1 MILDQSGSMQ
11 FSGTALVDTGQP
23 CNSAPECLAYMTGLD
38 PSYTPKYNSYSCKKG
53 SHPTNTCHFTRWD
66 VAISALSK
74 VVKEYGGTSALNYQD
89 RKVRFGLVL
98 FHSSATLASP
108 IYKNPP
114 DLIKILNDARASGGT
129 NYTNAFNMAKNHIND
144 SLNGDILKNRKT
156 AVLFITDGDPN
167 EGCSSGTQ
175 KVKEIY
181 ELKDEQGKQREIK
194 TYAIGFG
201 SGISKSGENCLTNIA
216 RAGHTD
222 SQKCNT
228 GRCLEFYAADS
239 AASLAEAFQ
248 DIVNQATKE
257 ICDGL
262 DNDCDG
268 QIDNS
273 PECSCVQ
280 SYTPPASTSAIHPRS
295 PQRQAGVGLFTFI
308 SSFDTQGVCPLPGTE
323 LAEDIKIY
331 METCRNDPDKA
342 VSCTPEKEQ
351 QDRPS
356 ANSYEFYCNRCCN
369 DSGPNTCSWPRDHSC
384 RNAPWQGSGA
394 ICVANCKTWCQSKKR
409 MALNCLMPRGF
420 LTRSGTGYDTQGRLT
435 VLHVTQFGEDA
446 LNKQK
451 QRWLFV
457 NLPQVDHRTR
467 SLENRPQIANI
478 YPNDYDLPTDGGSSW
493 SNPSDWHGLDHKFHA
508 SNASLTTTVLG
519 IDTTY
524 CGNHYECEQDKNE
537 LIWTILGYNP
547 DSGAAYRTHRL
558 GAIYHSTPTIVAA
571 PRDLLPDPNYQQWL
585 NQKIPAG
592 SFSEKTVAQRP
603 TVLYVA
609 SNDGVLHAFHTET
622 GLELWGL
629 IPSTILNRLR
639 DAANGQN
646 PDGSR
651 VYTFDG
657 SPLVQDVQL
666 YRYVD
671 QGNVQAK
678 WITVLIAGYR
688 AGGRGYVA
696 LDVTNPYKPRMLW
709 EINHTTSVDPNTPAG
724 PKFHRLGYTYG
735 QPFIAN
741 LLIKCSELPSSVPCS
756 GGMQERAV
764 AVVPGGINL
773 IPQMGKLLV
782 DQNNTDI
789 GAVIYLIDLES
800 GILIREMS
808 INDARGFASTPVGYG
823 VLPAVTTR
831 VFAGDVLGRIFRLDL
846 ENVDPKL
853 WKIELFYNLFTNQGE
868 KAMPIMSPP
877 AIAINERGE
886 VVLFGGTGDTEN
898 LNFVHGFDKI
908 FSLREVITL
917 KGFEIDKVQAVPNYV
932 ARLDKILT
940 NENTSTKPGPEVT
953 IKSSLGERVTGQ
965 PVVFN
970 GTAYFTT
977 YTPSTDLPVCGIP
990 GHSRVYGIHFNDQ
1003 CRTRNC
1009 FQALL
1014 SNSTPHYYHQVLA
1027 YVTSTITPL
1036 KCCEADAVCNA
1047 GSDAPPPDSQ
1057 FLANPSTCGD
1067 MHYTIPM
1074 LQDRST
1080 AQPFQYFRYLSLGAN
1095 TLAMGA
1101 SFTYQPGVTEV
1112 QSMPPGAGAQGHTYK
1127 VRQPGSYF
1135 LSFQIAGLNPA
1146 SNPNF
1151 RLSREIIPA
1160 THTSLE
1166 SGNFTT
1172 LGLAHQFPP
1181 VLIAS
1186 WGAVLE

>member
-1 MILDQSGSMQ
+1 
-11 FSGTALVDTGQP
+11 
-23 CNSAPECLAYMTGLD
+23 
-38 PSYTPKYNSYSCKKG
+38 
-53 SHPTNTCHFTRWD
+53 
-66 VAISALSK
+66 
-74 VVKEYGGTSALNYQD
+74 
-89 RKVRFGLVL
+89 
-98 FHSSATLASP
+98 
-108 IYKNPP
+108 
-114 DLIKILNDARASGGT
+114 
-129 NYTNAFNMAKNHIND
+129 
-144 SLNGDILKNRKT
+144 
-156 AVLFITDGDPN
+156 
-167 EGCSSGTQ
+167 
-175 KVKEIY
+175 
-181 ELKDEQGKQREIK
+181 
-194 TYAIGFG
+194 
-201 SGISKSGENCLTNIA
+201 
-216 RAGHTD
+216 
-222 SQKCNT
+222 
-228 GRCLEFYAADS
+228 
-239 AASLAEAFQ
+239 
-248 DIVNQATKE
+248 
-257 ICDGL
+257 
-262 DNDCDG
+262 
-268 QIDNS
+268 
-273 PECSCVQ
+273 
-280 SYTPPASTSAIHPRS
+280 
-295 PQRQAGVGLFTFI
+295 
-308 SSFDTQGVCPLPGTE
+308 
-323 LAEDIKIY
+323 
-331 METCRNDPDKA
+331 
-342 VSCTPEKEQ
+342 
-351 QDRPS
+351 
-356 ANSYEFYCNRCCN
+356 
-369 DSGPNTCSWPRDHSC
+369 
-384 RNAPWQGSGA
+384 
-394 ICVANCKTWCQSKKR
+394 
-409 MALNCLMPRGF
+409 
-420 LTRSGTGYDTQGRLT
+420 
-435 VLHVTQFGEDA
+435 
-446 LNKQK
+446 
-451 QRWLFV
+451 
-457 NLPQVDHRTR
+457 
-467 SLENRPQIANI
+467 
-478 YPNDYDLPTDGGSSW
+478 
-493 SNPSDWHGLDHKFHA
+493 
-508 SNASLTTTVLG
+508 
-519 IDTTY
+519 
-524 CGNHYECEQDKNE
+524 
-537 LIWTILGYNP
+537 
-547 DSGAAYRTHRL
+547 
-558 GAIYHSTPTIVAA
+558 
-571 PRDLLPDPNYQQWL
+571 
-585 NQKIPAG
+585 
-592 SFSEKTVAQRP
+592 
-603 TVLYVA
+603 
-609 SNDGVLHAFHTET
+609 
-622 GLELWGL
+622 
-629 IPSTILNRLR
+629 
-639 DAANGQN
+639 
-646 PDGSR
+646 
-651 VYTFDG
+651 
-657 SPLVQDVQL
+657 
-666 YRYVD
+666 
-671 QGNVQAK
+671 
-678 WITVLIAGYR
+678 
-688 AGGRGYVA
+688 
-696 LDVTNPYKPRMLW
+696 
-709 EINHTTSVDPNTPAG
+709 
-724 PKFHRLGYTYG
+724 
-735 QPFIAN
+735 
-741 LLIKCSELPSSVPCS
+741 
-756 GGMQERAV
+756 MQERAV

-782 DQNNTDI
+782 DQNNTNI
-789 GAVIYLIDLES
+789 GAAIYLIDLES

-898 LNFVHGFDKI
+898 INFVQGFDKI

-953 IKSSLGERVTGQ
+953 IKSSLGERVTG
-965 PVVFN
+965 PTVVFN

-990 GHSRVYGIHFNDQ
+990 GHSRIYGIHFNDQ

-1027 YVTSTITPL
+1027 YVTTTVTPL

-1067 MHYTIPM
+1067 LHYTIPM

-1151 RLSREIIPA
+1151 RLPREIIPA